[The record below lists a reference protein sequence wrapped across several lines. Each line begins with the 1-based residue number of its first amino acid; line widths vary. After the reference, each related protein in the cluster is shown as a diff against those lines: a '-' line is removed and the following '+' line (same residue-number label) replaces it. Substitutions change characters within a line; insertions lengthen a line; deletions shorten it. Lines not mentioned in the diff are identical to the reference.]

1 MADLKAGTTAD
12 DYIQDI
18 VPIAKTLGIRSLSFS
33 KEKVVLALDY
43 RPELCQPAGLLHGG
57 AIMTLADTAGG
68 SLSYANLPEGAEGT
82 STIES
87 KTNFLSAV
95 SSGTVTAT
103 ARVLK
108 AGRSVIVVETE
119 LTDDSGRLVAKV
131 VQTQIVLRPQSG

>member
-1 MADLKAGTTAD
+1 MADAKSATPD

-18 VPIAKTLGIRSLSFS
+18 VPIAKTLGIRSLAFS
-33 KEKVVLALDY
+33 KDEVVLALDY

-68 SLSYANLPEGAEGT
+68 SLAFANLPEGAEGT

-95 SSGTVTAT
+95 SSGTITAT

-108 AGRSVIVVETE
+108 AGRSVIVIETE

-131 VQTQIVLRPQSG
+131 AQTQIVLRPQSG

>member
-1 MADLKAGTTAD
+1 MADDPHAASPKIEDA
-12 DYIQDI
+12 
-18 VPIAKTLGIRSLSFS
+18 VPMAKTLGIRTVSAS
-33 KEKVVLALDY
+33 KEQVVLALDW
-43 RPELCQPAGLLHGG
+43 RTEITQPAGLMHGG

-68 SLSYANLPEGAEGT
+68 SLSYANLPPGATGT

-108 AGRSVIVVETE
+108 AGRSVIVIETE
-119 LTDDSGRLVAKV
+119 VTDESGRLVAKV
-131 VQTQIVLRPQSG
+131 AQTQIVLRPQA